1 MTLARDVE
9 SHLDRTGIPP
19 TTFGWHAVADKG
31 FITRLRQGMCTKPET
46 EGKVR
51 SYMAAHDK
59 PFMQQIDRFAERLA
73 EHGDVSRAATE
84 INASQAYGRV
94 LLQRVIKRLG
104 KQAR

>member
-1 MTLARDVE
+1 VSLARDVQ

-19 TTFGWHAVADKG
+19 TTFGWHALGDKG
-31 FITRLRQGMCTKPET
+31 FIIRLRQGMCTSSKVEA
-46 EGKVR
+46 KVR
-51 SYMAAHDK
+51 AYMAAHDG